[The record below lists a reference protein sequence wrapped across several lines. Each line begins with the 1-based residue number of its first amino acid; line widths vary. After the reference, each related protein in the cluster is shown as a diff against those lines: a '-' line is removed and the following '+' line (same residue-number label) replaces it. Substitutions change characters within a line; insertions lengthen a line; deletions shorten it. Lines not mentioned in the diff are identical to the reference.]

1 MFWSQVTYRLSVS
14 PKSFWK
20 WFPFS
25 RSGQEDLLSCAFAIQ
40 RLDQSEHSQEYQSK
54 QRGEIAA
61 VAAPGAAVFLG
72 DFIWSSSVHRPEL
85 SLVGVCSWLMGTEI
99 KRGVQSPPQLLGLGA
114 EPINKVKLQFQFS
127 VHQCVP
133 CGCAQNIKLR
143 ITSQGYGGSLI
154 SEGLERGPKSV
165 TLTLWVETLLGDWMT
180 LS

>member
-1 MFWSQVTYRLSVS
+1 MIWSQVTYRLSVS

-85 SLVGVCSWLMGTEI
+85 SLVGVYSWLMGTEI
-99 KRGVQSPPQLLGLGA
+99 RWGVQSPPTSRFGGWAYKQGETSISVLCAPMCPMWLCTKY
-114 EPINKVKLQFQFS
+114 KVENHFS
-127 VHQCVP
+127 RLWRQSHQRR
-133 CGCAQNIKLR
+133 AWTR
-143 ITSQGYGGSLI
+143 T
-154 SEGLERGPKSV
+154 
-165 TLTLWVETLLGDWMT
+165 
-180 LS
+180 